1 MILVA
6 GSTGMLGSEIC
17 RLLAGQGSKVRALV
31 RPTSNKD
38 AIKSLS
44 ALGAEI
50 VEGDLRDAASLGRA
64 CKDVATVVSTISSM
78 PTRYVPGEND
88 IAKVDA
94 GGVKTLIDAS
104 RQAGVERFVFISFT
118 MDSRFPL
125 RDAKREAEKHLTAS
139 GMTWTILRPS
149 FFMEAWLGPMVG
161 FDYEK
166 ATARLYGTGE
176 NPVSYISFHD
186 VASIAV
192 SSLEKPSAKNA
203 VIPIGG
209 PEAISQKKAVEIF
222 EETGGRK
229 FAVELLPETAIA
241 AQQKG
246 ATDPMQQSFAAL
258 MLGLAAG
265 DRIEMKNTVKE
276 YGIHLKSVREYARE
290 VLPQTVS
297 R

>member
-6 GSTGMLGSEIC
+6 GSTGKLGSEIS
-17 RLLAGQGSKVRALV
+17 RLLAKQGRQVRTLVRATSDKETV
-31 RPTSNKD
+31 RT
-38 AIKSLS
+38 LS

-50 VEGDLRDAASLGRA
+50 VEGDVRDAASVAHA
-64 CKDVATVVSTISSM
+64 CKGITTVVSTISSM
-78 PTRYVPGEND
+78 PTRYVAGEND
-88 IAKVDA
+88 IARVDA

-104 RQAGVERFVFISFT
+104 RKAGVERFVFISFT

-125 RDAKREAEKHLTAS
+125 RDAKREAEKNLTAS
-139 GMTWTILRPS
+139 GMTWTIFRPS
-149 FFMEAWLGPMVG
+149 FFMETWLGPMVG

-166 ATARLYGTGE
+166 ATARLCGTGE
-176 NPVSYISFHD
+176 NPVSYVSLRD
-186 VASIAV
+186 VASIAA

-203 VIPIGG
+203 LIPIGG
-209 PEAISQKKAVEIF
+209 PEAISQKEAVEIF
-222 EETGGRK
+222 EETEGRK
-229 FAVELLPETAIA
+229 FAVEFVPEAAIA

-265 DRIEMKNTVKE
+265 DQVEMKNTAKE